1 MKLMRRW
8 LSHYSATRLSLLA
21 ICAAMLSACSSSP
34 RFTGGKSSPVEPSRE
49 PTKTATATSPRV
61 PVTEDVVEE
70 FPDPDSNTTPGARA
84 NEVVELAEQYLGTP
98 YRSGGTTTNGVD
110 CSGLTFAVYKE
121 VGVKLPRSSDDQAR
135 AGEPVSRD
143 ELAPGDLVF
152 FGSGSNVSHVG
163 IYTGG
168 GEFIHASTSAR
179 SVRFDRLDT
188 KYFDRRYLT
197 ARRVM

>member
-1 MKLMRRW
+1 MR
-8 LSHYSATRLSLLA
+8 LGLLA

-34 RFTGGKSSPVEPSRE
+34 RFTGRSPVEPSRE
-49 PTKTATATSPRV
+49 RATKTATRATQPNDAKSSDTV
-61 PVTEDVVEE
+61 QE
-70 FPDPDSNTTPGARA
+70 FPDPRTQDSGARG
-84 NEVVELAEQYLGTP
+84 NEVVELAEGFLGTP

-110 CSGLTFAVYKE
+110 CSGLTYAVYRE

-135 AGEPVSRD
+135 VGEAVSRD

-163 IYTGG
+163 IYAGD

-188 KYFDRRYLT
+188 KYFDQRFVT
-197 ARRVM
+197 ARRVN

>member
-1 MKLMRRW
+1 MRRW
-8 LSHYSATRLSLLA
+8 LSYYSATRLSLLA
-21 ICAAMLSACSSSP
+21 ICAATLSACSSSP
-34 RFTGGKSSPVEPSRE
+34 RFTGRSPVEPSRE
-49 PTKTATATSPRV
+49 PSKTATASRV
-61 PVTEDVVEE
+61 PPAGAGNVVQE
-70 FPDPDSNTTPGARA
+70 FPDPRSDSMTTQGARG
-84 NEVVELAEQYLGTP
+84 NEVVELAEEFLGTP
-98 YRSGGTTTNGVD
+98 YRSGGTSTNGVD
-110 CSGLTFAVYKE
+110 CSGLTYAVYKE

-135 AGEPVSRD
+135 VGEPVSRD

-179 SVRFDRLDT
+179 SVRFDRLDA
-188 KYFDRRYLT
+188 KYFDQRFVT

>member
-1 MKLMRRW
+1 MRRT
-8 LSHYSATRLSLLA
+8 LSQYSATRLVLLA

-34 RFTGGKSSPVEPSRE
+34 RFTGRSPVEPSRE
-49 PTKTATATSPRV
+49 RTSKTETATRSTPRTTDAV
-61 PVTEDVVEE
+61 QE
-70 FPDPDSNTTPGARA
+70 FPDPRSDSVTTQGARG
-84 NEVVELAEQYLGTP
+84 NEVVELAEEFLGTP
-98 YRSGGTTTNGVD
+98 YRSGGTSTNGVD

-135 AGEPVSRD
+135 VGEPVSRD

-188 KYFDRRYLT
+188 KYFDRRFVT

>member
-1 MKLMRRW
+1 MRRS
-8 LSHYSATRLSLLA
+8 LSYYSATRLALLA

-34 RFTGGKSSPVEPSRE
+34 RFTGRSPVEPSRE
-49 PTKTATATSPRV
+49 RPSKTETATRSTPRSTDAV
-61 PVTEDVVEE
+61 QE
-70 FPDPDSNTTPGARA
+70 FPDPRSDSVTTQGARG
-84 NEVVELAEQYLGTP
+84 NEVVELAEEFLGTP
-98 YRSGGTTTNGVD
+98 YRSGGTSTNGVD
-110 CSGLTFAVYKE
+110 CSGLTYAVYKE
-121 VGVKLPRSSDDQAR
+121 VGVKLPRNSDDQAR
-135 AGEPVSRD
+135 VGEAVSRD

-188 KYFDRRYLT
+188 KYFDRRFVT